1 MLCISSA
8 VRSHNDVTSRPGTTT
23 VPADFDRHCTVVTWP
38 VTSYSR
44 YWLDVTADV
53 WQYIDRC
60 HLNNVNDDTVSGG
73 QSTLPHNIPQSTPS
87 TALPYIANIT
97 TLWRPLLPYGYSWLW
112 SILYQT
118 GLSRSFVIFD
128 IRTLWRSGLS
138 VRVPGCQK
146 LQMTGLTRSDR
157 GCFIAVLYGNNGL
170 HHRLCFFLP
179 SRRWHYIRHGNG
191 LCNKLH
197 VGSSAIAQLS
207 LLVLIDR
214 KLS

>member
-118 GLSRSFVIFD
+118 
-128 IRTLWRSGLS
+128 
-138 VRVPGCQK
+138 C
-146 LQMTGLTRSDR
+146 LTRSDR